1 MGPMAQA
8 VLATVSVSLVSFVG
22 VLFVLGRKL
31 GQRGES
37 FMLSFAA
44 GVLLATSFLDLV
56 PEAIEKSAG
65 EGNVF
70 VATLVAII
78 GFFALERVLHGEA
91 HGHVGGHAH
100 AHHDPLRASR
110 YLILVGN
117 GLHNFIDGVLI
128 AASFA
133 ASTELGLVT
142 TFAVTVHE
150 IPHEFADFGILIA
163 GGYDV
168 RRALLLNFGS
178 GLTSV
183 LGAVVFFG
191 LTPGM
196 QHHVAWLLATTVGM
210 FVYIAGSDLIP
221 QLHDHSRGPDAWIY
235 GPFIGG
241 VGVIAAL
248 GAVITH

>member
-8 VLATVSVSLVSFVG
+8 LLATVWVSLISFVG
-22 VLFVLGRKL
+22 VVLVLGRKP
-31 GQRGES
+31 GQRGEA
-37 FMLSFAA
+37 FLLSFAA

-70 VATLVAII
+70 VATLAAII
-78 GFFALERVLHGEA
+78 GFFVLERVLHGFHVHDAPGHE
-91 HGHVGGHAH
+91 HGPGGHA
-100 AHHDPLRASR
+100 RASR

-150 IPHEFADFGILIA
+150 VPHEFADFGILIA

-168 RRALLLNFGS
+168 RSALLLNFAS

-183 LGAVVFFG
+183 LGAVVFFTAAPG
-191 LTPGM
+191 L
-196 QHHVAWLLATTVGM
+196 QDHVAWLLATTVGM

-221 QLHDHSRGPDAWIY
+221 QLHDHRRGPSAWIY
-235 GPFIGG
+235 GPFVGG
-241 VGVIAAL
+241 VAVIAVL
-248 GAVITH
+248 GAFIAH

>member
-8 VLATVSVSLVSFVG
+8 VLATAWVSLLSFVG
-22 VLFVLGRKL
+22 VFLVLGRPM

-37 FMLSFAA
+37 FLLSFAA

-65 EGNVF
+65 DGNVF

-78 GFFALERVLHGEA
+78 AFFTLERVVHGEA
-91 HGHVGGHAH
+91 HGHAGGDAH
-100 AHHDPLRASR
+100 VHHDPMRASR

-150 IPHEFADFGILIA
+150 VPHEFADFGILIA

-168 RRALLLNFGS
+168 RSALLLNFGS

-183 LGAVVFFG
+183 LGAIVFFA
-191 LTPGM
+191 LAPSL
-196 QHHVAWLLATTVGM
+196 QHHVGWLLATTVGM

-221 QLHDHSRGPDAWIY
+221 QLHDQRHGPFAWVY
-235 GPFIGG
+235 GPFVGG
-241 VGVIAAL
+241 VAVIAAL
-248 GAVITH
+248 GAVIAP